1 MGNVRTEAGGVL
13 PETRHEHVRRR
24 NKIMLYTS
32 LSLIVIISLGFLIRV
47 PYKAVA
53 TGYIT
58 TAEYADVRAST
69 SGRVAEIL
77 VSSGDT
83 VKKGDPMVKLESD
96 AEQAAVDEASKLVSK
111 AEAELTLRKATA
123 TENKRAHADAI
134 KLAEL
139 ELKYANEQL
148 ALTKSLYEKGLASG
162 RRLSEDTFAVEK
174 CEEFLRVTKAK
185 DLTLEDK
192 QIAVLEQELES
203 QREALTRAQ
212 AELKK
217 RTISTPI
224 DGTVTRYSF
233 YVGEMLRTDIAE
245 KKDGILKSIIHAAV
259 HKDFRLKVPL
269 SLKSKY
275 KDIFEDSFLS
285 GSYAK
290 HTSIRPVLGDKKRND
305 EQPQCVPYPFRKVNV
320 SIKKRIKVLISKFL
334 LRLVFSFSCY
344 YNVLSQA
351 RSSNKG
357 TLP

>member
-1 MGNVRTEAGGVL
+1 MGDIRTEAGGEM

-24 NKIMLYTS
+24 NKIIFSTLAITII
-32 LSLIVIISLGFLIRV
+32 IVTLGFVIKV
-47 PYKAVA
+47 PHKATAV
-53 TGYIT
+53 GYIT

-69 SGRVAEIL
+69 AGRVAEIL

-134 KLAEL
+134 KRAEL

-162 RRLSEDTFAVEK
+162 RRLSEYTFAVEK

-217 RTISTPI
+217 RTISAPI

-233 YVGEMLRTDIAE
+233 YVGEMLRTDMVLYEIFQGEANCIKLRIPEKYAE
-245 KKDGILKSIIHAAV
+245 KAVVGTPLRLTLGTYGGIIP
-259 HKDFRLKVPL
+259 HKFNGKVTYL
-269 SLKSKY
+269 RGVVEGS
-275 KDIFEDSFLS
+275 DNSFYRVAYCEFNPE
-285 GSYAK
+285 GY
-290 HTSIRPVLGDKKRND
+290 
-305 EQPQCVPYPFRKVNV
+305 NV
-320 SIKKRIKVLISKFL
+320 SPGTSAKAKLNFGKQSLWRLIFM
-334 LRLVFSFSCY
+334 
-344 YNVLSQA
+344 
-351 RSSNKG
+351 
-357 TLP
+357 P

>member
-174 CEEFLRVTKAK
+174 CEEFLRITKAK

-217 RTISTPI
+217 RTISAPI

-233 YVGEMLRTDIAE
+233 YVGEMLRTDMVLYEIFQGEANCIKLRIPEKYAE
-245 KKDGILKSIIHAAV
+245 KVEVGTPLLLTLGTYGGIIPHKFDG
-259 HKDFRLKVPL
+259 KVTYLRGVVEGTADSYYRVAYCEFDPESYGVSPGTSARAKL
-269 SLKSKY
+269 LLGKQSLWKF
-275 KDIFEDSFLS
+275 IFE
-285 GSYAK
+285 
-290 HTSIRPVLGDKKRND
+290 P
-305 EQPQCVPYPFRKVNV
+305 
-320 SIKKRIKVLISKFL
+320 
-334 LRLVFSFSCY
+334 
-344 YNVLSQA
+344 
-351 RSSNKG
+351 
-357 TLP
+357 